1 VTDGA
6 YDLRVLASLVLA
18 GLLSAPTPPA
28 EEADVLVALDV
39 KDAPVTE
46 VVQVLGELGGFQVV
60 FDPGLS
66 CRLTLKAGSISYE
79 RAFETV
85 LRACR
90 YGYEGEGNVV
100 RVATLARLSQEAAD
114 RRRLAEAQ
122 KEAAPRREVRLR
134 LSYARASAMA
144 PLVRKVLSPR
154 GEVTFDERT
163 NTLIIID

>member
-1 VTDGA
+1 
-6 YDLRVLASLVLA
+6 
-18 GLLSAPTPPA
+18 
-28 EEADVLVALDV
+28 
-39 KDAPVTE
+39 
-46 VVQVLGELGGFQVV
+46 
-60 FDPGLS
+60 
-66 CRLTLKAGSISYE
+66 
-79 RAFETV
+79 V